1 MAEIENH
8 CFVGTGNQFHR
19 PTLHAVNN
27 SDKKEAVLKIL
38 FVWNQKF
45 VWIFICSD
53 TSCLLRCLFA
63 I

>member
-1 MAEIENH
+1 MMAEIENH

-27 SDKKEAVLKIL
+27 SDKKEALLKIL

-45 VWIFICSD
+45 V
-53 TSCLLRCLFA
+53 
-63 I
+63 